1 MSWATSPGTRIQVE
15 AFPPGLLDAK
25 CLEVIRVYFAV
36 SCLLGRYRLVS
47 WLECAE
53 KRGTV
58 VVIVTLMV
66 KLAYV

>member
-1 MSWATSPGTRIQVE
+1 ME
-15 AFPPGLLDAK
+15 DFPLGLLDAK

-53 KRGTV
+53 KRGTDV
-58 VVIVTLMV
+58 VTVTMMV